1 MTFEEEF
8 GEETDNVGPPQRKPS
23 MTAIAE
29 FLFPAPA
36 ERRPTAIIRWWE
48 ARRLQ
53 YNLIVGSAGVVS
65 LSAVLLADIL
75 VFGGG
80 ENPSMLWV
88 PVVVFGVLANLCY
101 CLGPTVEVAVE
112 RIWGRTLLP
121 VGPSLFRM
129 GLTFSVGLALLPVLI
144 VIIATIAKMVSV
156 VFGLG

>member
-1 MTFEEEF
+1 M
-8 GEETDNVGPPQRKPS
+8 K

-36 ERRPTAIIRWWE
+36 ERRPVAIIRWWE

-53 YNLIVGSAGVVS
+53 FNLIVGSAGLVS
-65 LSAVLLADIL
+65 LSAIAVADTL

-80 ENPSMLWV
+80 ENLLQLLPPAV
-88 PVVVFGVLANLCY
+88 AFGVAANLCY
-101 CLGPTVEVAVE
+101 CLGPAVEVAME

-129 GLTFSVGLALLPVLI
+129 GLTFSVGLALLPVLV
-144 VIIATIAKMVSV
+144 VIIATIAFMVSQLL
-156 VFGLG
+156 GLG